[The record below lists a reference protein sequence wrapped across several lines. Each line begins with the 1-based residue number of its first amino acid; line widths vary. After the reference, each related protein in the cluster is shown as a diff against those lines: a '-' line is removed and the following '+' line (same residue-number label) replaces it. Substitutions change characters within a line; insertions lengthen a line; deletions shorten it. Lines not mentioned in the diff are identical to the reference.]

1 MNHIKPAVALLGYT
15 RNYRGWMILA
25 FAVLLGELLLSFVTP
40 LVMSVTIDSVLGG
53 APLNTP
59 WYFTWI
65 MELGGGIG
73 YIRSHI
79 IIMSVLI
86 VLMAALS
93 GGLSFLRPCL
103 TNSAAFSIARDIS
116 DRYYDHVQKLPF
128 AYHAAAKTG
137 DLIQR
142 AISDIDTIR
151 RFFSSQMLEFL
162 RTIFLLV
169 VGFVLMAALNLP
181 LTLISFALFPVIVVD
196 SLLFIP
202 KIDRIANKFEEQDG
216 RVYTVI
222 QENLTG
228 MRVVRAFGREAFE
241 REKLFGE
248 NETLREHLLALN
260 HKLVELWFSLDLLSG
275 FQLALITIVGVLF
288 TVAGKITLG
297 QYTAFLAYTRIF
309 LQPVQDFGKLL
320 GAMTRTRIAVRRV
333 EEIME
338 VAEEDPTADGETP
351 PLTGDITF
359 EQVGFSYE
367 NSPVLKDLSFT
378 IHGGETVAILGGTGS
393 GKTTLVSLLGRL
405 YEPDAGRI
413 TIGGVDIREI
423 RKEYL
428 RDRIGMVMQE
438 PYLYSKTVGENI
450 GIKRTDFSRE
460 QIREAAR
467 TACVHQDIS
476 EFPEGYDTVIG
487 ERGVT
492 LSGGQKQ
499 RVAIARAMIAESDIL
514 IFDDALSA
522 VDTQTDRDIRMA
534 LRQRRKGVTTII
546 ISHRVSTLMEADRIF
561 VLKGGAI
568 AEAGTH
574 QELLE
579 RPGGIYR
586 RVYEIQTADAL
597 AGAQEACTGTGR

>member
-1 MNHIKPAVALLGYT
+1 MNQKKPAAALKDYT
-15 RNYRGWMILA
+15 CGYRGRLILA

-40 LVMSVTIDSVLGG
+40 LVLSVTIDCVLGG

-65 MELGGGIG
+65 ITLCGGIG

-79 IIMSVLI
+79 IIMSALI

-93 GGLSFLRPCL
+93 GGMSFLRPCL
-103 TNSAAFSIARDIS
+103 TNSAAFSIAQDIS
-116 DRYYDHVQKLPF
+116 DKYYDHVQKLPF
-128 AYHAAAKTG
+128 KYHAAAKTG

-142 AISDIDTIR
+142 ATSDIDTIR
-151 RFFSSQMLEFL
+151 RFFSSQVLEFL

-169 VGFVLMAALNLP
+169 LGFVLMASINLP
-181 LTLISFALFPVIVVD
+181 LTLISFILFPVIVAD

-202 KIDRIANKFEEQDG
+202 KIDRIANRFEEQDG

-248 NETLREHLLALN
+248 NETLRGHLLALN

-288 TVAGKITLG
+288 AVTGKITLG

-309 LQPVQDFGKLL
+309 LQPIQDFGKLL
-320 GAMTRTRIAVRRV
+320 GSLTRTRIAVRRV
-333 EEIME
+333 EEIM
-338 VAEEDPTADGETP
+338 AEPAEDPVTDGKTP
-351 PLTGDITF
+351 PLTGDIAF

-367 NSPVLKDLSFT
+367 NGNVFKDLNLT
-378 IHGGETVAILGGTGS
+378 IYGGETVAILGGTGS
-393 GKTTLVSLLGRL
+393 GKSTLVSLLERL
-405 YEPDAGRI
+405 YEPDSGRI

-423 RKEYL
+423 QKGYL

-438 PYLYSKTVGENI
+438 PYLYSKTVGQNI
-450 GIKRTDFSRE
+450 GIKHPNFSLE
-460 QIREAAR
+460 QIQEAAR
-467 TACVHQDIS
+467 IACVHRDIS
-476 EFPEGYDTVIG
+476 EFSDGYDTVIG

-499 RVAIARAMIAESDIL
+499 RVSIARAIIAESDIL

-522 VDTQTDRDIRMA
+522 VDTQTDHDIRMA
-534 LRQRRKGVTTII
+534 LRQRRNGVTTII

-561 VLKGGAI
+561 VLKGGII

-574 QELLE
+574 EELLE

-586 RVYEIQTADAL
+586 QVYEIQTTDVPVFEREETAKN
-597 AGAQEACTGTGR
+597 GR